1 VALDIFVM
9 PLSRYLSGDFMT
21 GLERFMAA
29 QGALH
34 QYHRTSPKPSLP
46 PEEARAFVADLRRQ
60 LAAALGPEI
69 RWRDE
74 GDTVFAEQFSFDA
87 WHALRAFAADQT
99 RPAPGFRFDR
109 DPHRHPGLDEI
120 FDGAPSSFRHLIRH
134 HDNQGFYLPTDFRE
148 PFELPLWEGERAAPL
163 VGSSLALLRELNALG
178 ARLGLT
184 RDQGEEGWTE
194 PFVRGD
200 PLEPVKHG
208 WVFMRHCARLSV
220 RHKLPII
227 FDG

>member
-1 VALDIFVM
+1 MALDIFVM

-21 GLERFMAA
+21 AVERLMAA
-29 QGALH
+29 QGALDK
-34 QYHRTSPKPSLP
+34 YHRSAPKPGIP
-46 PEEARAFVADLRRQ
+46 IEEAKSFVAGLRRQ
-60 LAAALGPEI
+60 LSGALGPEI

-74 GDTVFAEQFSFDA
+74 GETVFAEQFQFDA

-99 RPAPGFRFDR
+99 RPCAGFRFDQE
-109 DPHRHPGLDEI
+109 PHLHPALDDI
-120 FDGAPSSFRHLIRH
+120 FSGAPSTFRHLIRH

-148 PFELPLWEGERAAPL
+148 PFELPLWEEEHAAPI

-178 ARLGLT
+178 TRLGMS
-184 RDQGEEGWTE
+184 RDYGEEGWTDQ
-194 PFVRGD
+194 FVRDD
-200 PLEPVKHG
+200 PMEIVRHG
-208 WVFMRHCARLSV
+208 WAFMRHCARLSV